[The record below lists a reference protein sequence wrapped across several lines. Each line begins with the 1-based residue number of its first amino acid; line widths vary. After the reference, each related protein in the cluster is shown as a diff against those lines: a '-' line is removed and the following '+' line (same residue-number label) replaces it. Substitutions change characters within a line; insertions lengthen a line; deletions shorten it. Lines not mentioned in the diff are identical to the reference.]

1 MTTVEADREATA
13 FLAMAQLLRH
23 AITERE
29 EFIRPFR
36 ERYDRFEA
44 DPRLTPDKRV
54 KIGGE
59 LLRAAHRADH
69 VYEDRLKQALEE
81 YRGLM
86 SSELERDAISR
97 V

>member
-13 FLAMAQLLRH
+13 FLATAMRLR
-23 AITERE
+23 AALTERE

-44 DPRLTPDKRV
+44 DPRLTPEQRV

-59 LLRAAHRADH
+59 LLRAAHKADH
-69 VYEDRLKQALEE
+69 IYENRLNEGLEE
-81 YRGLM
+81 YRELM
-86 SSELERDAISR
+86 SREVESR
-97 V
+97 Y